1 LSNINRAN
9 WIAFFPFKQPRPEQ
23 EEAINFIL
31 RSFIE
36 DNKRFVIADLGT
48 GIGKSAIGV
57 TVARYLEAN
66 TLAPPNVQKGAWF
79 LTTQKILQ
87 EQYCNDFGGTS
98 GTMRE
103 IKSATNYACSHFKKV
118 SCSEG
123 MQMLKAADKSSKF
136 FKACMFNCVYK
147 KARKD
152 FLESPESVTNFSYA
166 LTASNYGDKIGRRN
180 LLVIDECLRGES
192 KVWIDSN
199 RVVTIEEIFKNPDI
213 THVMSFN
220 PENNSYESKRIM
232 RRIRTTYDK
241 ATRWIEIKV
250 VIDGATKTLKTTD
263 NHKIWTQNRG
273 YVRADGLTCDDIVKF
288 DALPKINAGQKFSHA
303 RKIKN
308 LERKTIIYTCP
319 NCNKTFDKNAYTRHI
334 DTTEIRQCK
343 TCLDN
348 FEVSKKA
355 TKRFCCHKCFSMSDL
370 TSASRAAHMKQHNP
384 SYDLTIREK
393 IKATW
398 RKNWNTLDPV
408 IKQRR
413 LDAFKNA
420 PLHQNRNVPNK
431 LEQAIIDLDIEQLV
445 FTGLGGKWV
454 TFKNGKHKNP
464 DFVIHGT
471 NKVIEVGN
479 AAFWHPV
486 EERVDVVQN
495 YKDIGYDCLYL
506 TDEEVFSDISTVK
519 TKIDKH
525 IHNHD
530 VKIASIR
537 LVETPKNFSDKIH
550 YKYNIEVEDNHNY
563 FADSFLV
570 SNCHNTE
577 GELSRFIEI
586 TVTDR
591 TANGLGLEWPEVTT
605 AAQAMKWVKE
615 VYQLEVARV
624 VIEMARDVEEF
635 KGLEGH
641 EKEYADLSKKYE
653 ALKSHSDKLTTFLQ
667 VYTPD
672 NWVFEQL
679 PPIGRSGGKITFKP
693 IDVAPFAEQTLFRL
707 GEKVLMMSATII
719 NPGTFAE
726 SLGISPDQCVAI
738 TKESPFPVE
747 NRPIMVFPI
756 GNMSSDH
763 IDATLPKMVEAIRE
777 ILKEH
782 KTQKGIIH
790 CIDSEAMIKMSDG
803 SQKRL
808 IDIAEGDKVVAWN
821 EKELKFESSTVA
833 ANWDM
838 GSKECINV
846 HLENGEILSCTP
858 DHRILTSNR
867 GWVQAQDLSIEDDI
881 VAFNG

>member
-1 LSNINRAN
+1 MSNINRAN
-9 WIAFFPFKQPRPEQ
+9 WIAFFPFSQPRPEQ

-103 IKSATNYACSHFKKV
+103 IKSATNYKCSHFKKV

-147 KARKD
+147 KTRKD

-166 LTASNYGDKIGRRN
+166 LTAANYGDKIGRRN
-180 LLVIDECLRGES
+180 LMVIDEAHNAES
-192 KVWIDSN
+192 
-199 RVVTIEEIFKNPDI
+199 
-213 THVMSFN
+213 
-220 PENNSYESKRIM
+220 
-232 RRIRTTYDK
+232 
-241 ATRWIEIKV
+241 
-250 VIDGATKTLKTTD
+250 
-263 NHKIWTQNRG
+263 
-273 YVRADGLTCDDIVKF
+273 
-288 DALPKINAGQKFSHA
+288 
-303 RKIKN
+303 
-308 LERKTIIYTCP
+308 
-319 NCNKTFDKNAYTRHI
+319 
-334 DTTEIRQCK
+334 
-343 TCLDN
+343 
-348 FEVSKKA
+348 
-355 TKRFCCHKCFSMSDL
+355 
-370 TSASRAAHMKQHNP
+370 
-384 SYDLTIREK
+384 
-393 IKATW
+393 
-398 RKNWNTLDPV
+398 
-408 IKQRR
+408 
-413 LDAFKNA
+413 
-420 PLHQNRNVPNK
+420 
-431 LEQAIIDLDIEQLV
+431 
-445 FTGLGGKWV
+445 
-454 TFKNGKHKNP
+454 
-464 DFVIHGT
+464 
-471 NKVIEVGN
+471 
-479 AAFWHPV
+479 
-486 EERVDVVQN
+486 
-495 YKDIGYDCLYL
+495 
-506 TDEEVFSDISTVK
+506 
-519 TKIDKH
+519 
-525 IHNHD
+525 
-530 VKIASIR
+530 
-537 LVETPKNFSDKIH
+537 
-550 YKYNIEVEDNHNY
+550 
-563 FADSFLV
+563 
-570 SNCHNTE
+570 
-577 GELSRFIEI
+577 ELSRFIEI

-605 AAQAMKWVKE
+605 AAQAMKWFKDT
-615 VYQLEVARV
+615 YQLEIARV

-641 EKEYADLSKKYE
+641 EKEYADLSKRYE
-653 ALKSHSDKLTTFLQ
+653 ALKSHSDKLSTFLQ

-707 GEKVLMMSATII
+707 GEKILMMSATII

-726 SLGISPDQCVAI
+726 SLGIAPDQCVAI

-790 CIDSEAMIKMSDG
+790 AHSFRVAQYIKKNLRS
-803 SQKRL
+803 SRL
-808 IDIAEGDKVVAWN
+808 IFHDSTDREEALQKHLTSKEPTVLVSPSMSEGVDLRDDLARFQVLVKVPYPSLGDKLVKKRMHRWSWWYPMQTIKTIVQSVGRGVRSETDHAVTYILDADWGRFYG
-821 EKELKFESSTVA
+821 KHKDLFPDAFKA
-833 ANWDM
+833 A
-838 GSKECINV
+838 
-846 HLENGEILSCTP
+846 
-858 DHRILTSNR
+858 
-867 GWVQAQDLSIEDDI
+867 VQ
-881 VAFNG
+881 GR